1 MTGKKK
7 VVETEVESLQ
17 AEQSVI
23 EDRSQHKGFRDASR
37 RNRIQEQLGA
47 LDDAQRRRQASLPD
61 VIDSDQNPDRPYP
74 DGK

>member
-1 MTGKKK
+1 MTGMKK

-23 EDRSQHKGFRDASR
+23 EDRSQHNGFRDASR

>member
-1 MTGKKK
+1 MTGMKK

-61 VIDSDQNPDRPYP
+61 VIDSDQNPDQPYP

>member
-1 MTGKKK
+1 MTGMKK

-23 EDRSQHKGFRDASR
+23 EDRSQHDGFRDASR

-47 LDDAQRRRQASLPD
+47 LDDEQRRRQASLLD
-61 VIDSDQNPDRPYP
+61 VIDSDQNPDQPYP